1 MMERKAREPEAQPL
15 PIGRTACPLPGAFPT
30 RRATGRHLVLFGA
43 GVERRASL
51 AILRNVAGLRAALSS
66 DFAGTAVPDHLA
78 PGEGV
83 LFERLGAALLLGD
96 PDQARAL
103 AQAQGPVLRVVPER
117 GVRANALM
125 TEFVPQADLA
135 SQGAL
140 LADTAFATWGLQAT
154 GALSSSYSGRGV
166 RVAVLDTGID
176 GDHPDF
182 AGRRIVAQS
191 FVPGLTADDAN
202 GHGTFCAGVACGP
215 KAPRDAPRYGI
226 AHGADLFVA
235 RVLDDTATGVDGN
248 VLAGIDWAVRHE
260 CAVVSMSLG
269 SPVFVGDS
277 YPEVYEQVAARA
289 LAAGSLLIAPAG
301 NSSSRPDEI
310 SPVDHPA
317 NCPSVVAV
325 GAVDRSLT
333 LAPFSNGGLNPG
345 AEVDVVAPG
354 IAISSAAPRPSLY
367 QTASGT
373 SMAAPCVAGI
383 AALLAE
389 ANPQARGV
397 ALKALLLKTV
407 LALSVP
413 ARDAGAG
420 LVQAPQ

>member
-1 MMERKAREPEAQPL
+1 L
-15 PIGRTACPLPGAFPT
+15 PFGTPTRHLPGAFPT
-30 RRATGRHLVLFGA
+30 RRATGLHLVLFGA
-43 GVERRASL
+43 GLDSAASL
-51 AILRNVAGLRAALSS
+51 TILRNIAGLRVAVSS
-66 DFAGTAVPDHLA
+66 DFQGPAAPDCLA
-78 PGEGV
+78 PGEGI

-103 AQAQGPVLRVVPER
+103 AQARGSVLRVVPER
-117 GVRANALM
+117 CVRPNTLM
-125 TEFVPQADLA
+125 TNSVPQAAPA
-135 SQGAL
+135 SQEAL
-140 LADTAFATWGLQAT
+140 LTDTAFATWGLQAT
-154 GALSSSYSGRGV
+154 GALSSPYSGRGV
-166 RVAVLDTGID
+166 RVAILDTGVD
-176 GDHPDF
+176 RGHPDF
-182 AGRRIVAQS
+182 AGRNIVAQS
-191 FVPGLTADDAN
+191 FVAGLSAEDAN
-202 GHGTFCAGVACGP
+202 GHGTFCAGVACGSR
-215 KAPRDAPRYGI
+215 APRDAPRYGI
-226 AHGADLFVA
+226 AHGADLFCA
-235 RVLDDTATGVDGN
+235 RVLDDTATGTDGN

-310 SPVDHPA
+310 APVDHPA

-367 QTASGT
+367 QTATGT
-373 SMAAPCVAGI
+373 SMAVPCVAGV

-389 ANPQARGV
+389 ANPRARGA

-407 LALSVP
+407 LALSAP
-413 ARDAGAG
+413 ACDAGAG